1 MLRRWVFT
9 GWGRSF
15 SGVFAFYILTYI
27 QFTIT
32 AMRSLLIRAW
42 GFLLR
47 PRRKRRRARAFRS
60 NYFTNIHQRA
70 PSSPSEAY
78 PTTYPS
84 PHHDKWTS
92 WKFASS
98 FVQHSHHYQQPTQ
111 ILISHLILFTNNR
124 TQTGL
129 NIIIHFISHFVHFHF
144 HIILTG
150 SDILINGNTVIEK
163 CENYFTPWFHSYDK

>member
-15 SGVFAFYILTYI
+15 SGAFAFYTLTSHRKPC
-27 QFTIT
+27 T
-32 AMRSLLIRAW
+32 AMRSLFIRAW

-47 PRRKRRRARAFRS
+47 PRRKRRRARAFRLI
-60 NYFTNIHQRA
+60 TLLNIHQQA
-70 PSSPSEAY
+70 PSSPLEAY

-98 FVQHSHHYQQPTQ
+98 FVQHSHQHQQPTQ
-111 ILISHLILFTNNR
+111 ILLIRLFPFTNNL
-124 TQTGL
+124 TLTTFHIL
-129 NIIIHFISHFVHFHF
+129 IHFIFHLIHIPF

-150 SDILINGNTVIEK
+150 SDILTNGNTVIEK
-163 CENYFTPWFHSYDK
+163 

>member
-15 SGVFAFYILTYI
+15 SGVFAFYTLTYI

-124 TQTGL
+124 TQTRL